1 MATGERYYT
10 DKKEILVL
18 KSETAE
24 YEENK
29 DFDPFDPESDDGT
42 PDNFWDGMREYQSHI
57 FGIIRELKRYWVNT
71 YAPDGKTVD
80 PDAGNEA
87 WEKLTEEIPMLTD
100 GNLVQALD
108 AEDWR
113 KLVKQINRYAWR
125 YVDRISQAKSN
136 AAYEENRLGY
146 TRCTEYTPEEFV
158 KEYKPELVGGKIYI
172 KNPKNM
178 TYALRGYVEKHRGEI
193 ESLIKVTDER

>member
-29 DFDPFDPESDDGT
+29 DFNPFDPESDDGT
-42 PDNFWDGMREYQSHI
+42 PDSFWDGMREYQSHI
-57 FGIIRELKRYWVNT
+57 RKITKELKTDWVDNYT
-71 YAPDGKTVD
+71 SDGETLD

-87 WEKLTEEIPMLTD
+87 WEKLMEEIPMLTN
-100 GNLVQALD
+100 GSLVQALE
-108 AEDWR
+108 AEEWK

-125 YVDRISQAKSN
+125 YVDRLSQIKSN
-136 AAYEENRLGY
+136 AAYEEDRLGY

-158 KEYKPELVGGKIYI
+158 KEYKPELVDGKIYI

-178 TYALRGYVEKHRGEI
+178 TYALRGYVEKHREEI
-193 ESLIKVTDER
+193 ETLINGGE